1 MFINKEKCKKILGIR
16 KKNPFILELRIF
28 EKELGSVRTTLIKRI
43 SRQLIEKYPEVFTED
58 FEKNKK
64 VVGEVLKTNSKEVKN
79 QVAGYITSII
89 KVYKKTSK

>member
-1 MFINKEKCKKILGIR
+1 M
-16 KKNPFILELRIF
+16 
-28 EKELGSVRTTLIKRI
+28 GSVRTTLIKRI
-43 SRQLIEKYPEVFTED
+43 SRQLLEKYPEVFTED

-64 VVGEVLKTNSKEVKN
+64 VVGEVLKINSKEVKN